1 MCEPPPD
8 PDSVAVANMLIQA
21 IPSVADITDPEE
33 KQHLVNFAYRLSRAL
48 IGEKRAEQ
56 FEFPKTSTLGT
67 LLMYRTKQRIQRI
80 LKNSQLV
87 RSENFTQL
95 LQISVYD
102 QDGLSY
108 RMPNHVHTSKSI
120 DW

>member
-1 MCEPPPD
+1 
-8 PDSVAVANMLIQA
+8 
-21 IPSVADITDPEE
+21 
-33 KQHLVNFAYRLSRAL
+33 
-48 IGEKRAEQ
+48 
-56 FEFPKTSTLGT
+56 
-67 LLMYRTKQRIQRI
+67 MYRTKQRIQRI

-120 DW
+120 EW